1 MSKVQSVWSTADKFL
16 TLSRKI
22 IVNLF
27 TIVVL
32 IVITFS
38 LIGGIGSFFSEEESI
53 STKDKI
59 LWFKP
64 VGVVVDSSSNHRH
77 LLMLFFLVQLIYN
90 NMN

>member
-1 MSKVQSVWSTADKFL
+1 MSKVQSVWSKADKFL

-32 IVITFS
+32 ILITFS

-53 STKDKI
+53 STEDKI

-64 VGVVVDSSSNHRH
+64 VGC
-77 LLMLFFLVQLIYN
+77 LLYTSDAADE
-90 NMN
+90 